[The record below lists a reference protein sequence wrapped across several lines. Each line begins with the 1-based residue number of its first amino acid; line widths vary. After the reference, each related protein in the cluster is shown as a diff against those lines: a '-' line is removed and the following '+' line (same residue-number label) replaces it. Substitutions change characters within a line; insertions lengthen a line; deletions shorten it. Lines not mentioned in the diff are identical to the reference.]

1 MKYQAQLLLL
11 FVYELCIL
19 NIKDFDAIGF
29 IDDTDSSDDSQDLL
43 SA

>member
-11 FVYELCIL
+11 FFYLICIL
-19 NIKDFDAIGF
+19 NIKDFDAIDF
-29 IDDTDSSDDSQDLL
+29 IDDTDSDDSQDLL